1 MTENAI
7 RLMKA
12 RYCLVGETP
21 EAVLERVSW
30 ALSMGDPQ
38 LRSWLVNSMTQ
49 GRFFPNSPALR
60 SAGTK
65 KGMLHACFILPIED
79 SVHSIFRTVTNMAV
93 IFQRGGGVGIN
104 FSPLRS
110 KDSPLSGG
118 GRSSGAISFMDIFD
132 TVTEV
137 VKQGGFR
144 RGALMGILN
153 YTHPE
158 ITDFIRAKLTGRL
171 TNFNLSVMVNDK
183 FMEKVENGGKVTL
196 THGGK
201 EHGSIKA
208 KDILDLVGFS
218 AWCCGDPGILFLDR
232 INRDN
237 RLYPGVV
244 IDTTNP
250 CSEVALPPYG
260 ACCLASLNLSHYMMK
275 DAFLGEE
282 FQADVSMAARVLKN
296 MNYLSWYPLTE
307 IAEAMREFEPI
318 GVGVMGFA
326 DGLIKMGVKYDSDS
340 CLEVISE
347 IGKAYKMGTEAV
359 AKECFYQ
366 RVIAPTGSLSILG
379 DCSSG
384 IEPVFSAN
392 VERTLSGD
400 IGVLV
405 EHKALYKSDYAR
417 FAHQISPEWHLK
429 VQAKWQ
435 EQVDGGVSK
444 TINLPNDASVDTI
457 KSIYMQAWKLGV
469 KGVTVFRDGCKEG
482 TLKVVENKCEEGGVC
497 HL

>member
-12 RYCLVGETP
+12 RYCLGGESP
-21 EAVLERVSW
+21 EAMLERVAW
-30 ALSMGDPQ
+30 ALSMRDPY
-38 LRSWLVNSMTQ
+38 LRSWLINAMTD
-49 GRFFPNSPALR
+49 GIFFPNSPALR

-65 KGMLHACFILPIED
+65 KGMLHACFILPVED
-79 SVHSIFRTVTNMAV
+79 SVHSIFRTVTDMAV
-93 IFQRGGGVGIN
+93 IFQRGGGVGAN
-104 FSPLRS
+104 FTPLRP
-110 KDSPLSGG
+110 KGSPLSSGG
-118 GRSSGAISFMDIFD
+118 SSSGAVSFMDIFD

-153 YTHPE
+153 HNHPE

-171 TNFNLSVMVNDK
+171 TNFNLSVLVNDK

-218 AWCCGDPGILFLDR
+218 AWCCGDPGILFSDR

-250 CSEVALPPYG
+250 CSEVALPAYG
-260 ACCLASLNLSHYMMK
+260 ACCLGSLNLSHYVSK
-275 DAFLGEE
+275 DGFLYDDFRE
-282 FQADVSMAARVLKN
+282 DSLMAARVLRN
-296 MNYLSWYPLTE
+296 MNYLSWYPLAE
-307 IAEAMREFEPI
+307 IAEAMREYDPI

-326 DGLIKMGVKYDSDS
+326 DALIKLGIRYDSDS
-340 CLEVISE
+340 CLDLISE
-347 IGKAYKMGTEAV
+347 IGKVYKAGTEAV

-366 RVIAPTGSLSILG
+366 RVIAPTGSLSILA

-384 IEPVFSAN
+384 IEPVFGGV
-392 VERTLSGD
+392 VERALSPDLGT
-400 IGVLV
+400 LV
-405 EHKALYKSDYAR
+405 EGKELYKSEYAR
-417 FAHQISPEWHLK
+417 FAHQVSPEWHLK

-444 TINLPNDASVDTI
+444 TINLSNDASVDTI
-457 KSIYMQAWKLGV
+457 KQIYMQAWKLGV

-482 TLKVVENKCEEGGVC
+482 TLKVVASNKCEGEKC
-497 HL
+497 TL